1 MTDAS
6 SLLTWFGTLLYFD
19 EAGRMLR
26 HGPLA
31 TSPRNVV
38 LRDGATRLEILRPE
52 RDAGHAPAGQDRN
65 QRDAHR
71 PDSVQPGGVESG
83 NLESG
88 NVEWG
93 GVGSGPNDLAMIAG
107 HGQRGVGVRLAE
119 GYLRILPDGETDGA
133 AATIDTWEQMLPL
146 RAHQLDLVLALLGSG
161 WFVPRGAG
169 VIPRWSVELQPG
181 FRLRAGAIELDLA
194 GPAFPL
200 VAQTTGTAGGRIVLR
215 TLDVLYDDWK
225 IERLE
230 RFSPLIYFT
239 IFRDAFF
246 LESMQLT
253 VESLERVGRYTG
265 DYLLISDAPEAQ
277 CRRYFPDISPE
288 RVHYSHDPAPALAD
302 IAAARRLFDPAIVG
316 RFQPVLYLD
325 ADIIA
330 DAPVEPMLRDIM
342 HSDEIFFSTEFVGA
356 SLHEANAGA
365 TNWFGR
371 FLADQDLNWDPRL
384 TRCINSGMIAARHAD
399 LMTAPFATVS
409 ASWHAWRERNGTAHQ
424 TYLDQPFINYVLQK
438 TRAANVTTL
447 DHYARCVHGGSP
459 APSDARR
466 GFVHFNSGVGHNKYD
481 RMRAYLEALLTEQS
495 KR

>member
-1 MTDAS
+1 VTETSA
-6 SLLTWFGTLLYFD
+6 LLTWFGTLLYFD
-19 EAGRMLR
+19 TAQQVLR
-26 HGPLA
+26 HGPPA

-38 LRDGATRLEILRPE
+38 LRDGATRIEILRADG
-52 RDAGHAPAGQDRN
+52 DAGHAPA
-65 QRDAHR
+65 A
-71 PDSVQPGGVESG
+71 QPGGI
-83 NLESG
+83 
-88 NVEWG
+88 
-93 GVGSGPNDLAMIAG
+93 GSDPDDLAVVAEPG
-107 HGQRGVGVRLAE
+107 RRSVGVRLA
-119 GYLRILPDGETDGA
+119 GAHLSILPGGSTDGGVA
-133 AATIDTWEQMLPL
+133 VIDTWEQLLPL
-146 RAHQLDLVLALLGSG
+146 RPHQLDLVLDLLGSG
-161 WFVPRGAG
+161 WFMPRGASLT
-169 VIPRWSVELQPG
+169 PRWAVEPQPG
-181 FRLRAGAIELDLA
+181 FRIRVGAIELDLA
-194 GPAFPL
+194 GPVFPL
-200 VAQTTGTAGGRIVLR
+200 VPQTTGTAGGRTVLR
-215 TLDVLYDDWK
+215 TLDVLYDGWK

-265 DYLLISDAPEAQ
+265 DYLIISDAPEAQ

-342 HSDEIFFSTEFVGA
+342 HSDEIFFSTEFIGA
-356 SLHEANAGA
+356 NLHEANAGA

-409 ASWHAWRERNGTAHQ
+409 ASWQAWREWNGTDHH

-438 TRAANVTTL
+438 TGAANVTTL

-459 APSDARR
+459 RPSDPRR

-481 RMRAYLEALLTEQS
+481 RMRAYLEELLTGQS
-495 KR
+495 EA